1 MTALTGTP
9 LSHDMLTGT
18 IQTRFGP
25 SQRMTTLHVRCN
37 RLNGSMPALL
47 ARMKAM
53 LQMDYLYANG
63 YTGTT
68 WSEFRKLVIVTI
80 VAVSH
85 KLKLRK

>member
-9 LSHDMLTGT
+9 LSRDLLTGT

-25 SQRMTTLHVRCN
+25 SQRMTTLDVSCN

-63 YTGTT
+63 CTGTT
-68 WSEFRKLVIVTI
+68 RSEFRRLVIVTI

>member
-1 MTALTGTP
+1 MTALSGTP
-9 LSHDMLTGT
+9 LSRDMLTGT
-18 IQTRFGP
+18 IQT
-25 SQRMTTLHVRCN
+25 
-37 RLNGSMPALL
+37 
-47 ARMKAM
+47 RMKAM

-68 WSEFRKLVIVTI
+68 RSEFRRLVIVTI